1 MTLTLVICQSRYVS
15 MLVAAAAVIHA
26 VHVLTIASPLA
37 LLLLA
42 IVQDYVAVKV
52 NDAAFLPHTAGRYQ
66 VKRFRKARVRLFGIS
81 PTPPALAAAPAA
93 APMQLWLALHAFV
106 LTIPCRFPP
115 STQCTVPH
123 C

>member
-15 MLVAAAAVIHA
+15 MLVAAAVIHA
-26 VHVLTIASPLA
+26 AHVCLPLRPHLHSSS
-37 LLLLA
+37 LLL
-42 IVQDYVAVKV
+42 VQDYVAVKV

-81 PTPPALAAAPAA
+81 PTPPAPLAAAA
-93 APMQLWLALHAFV
+93 APMQFVACFACICPYHYLH
-106 LTIPCRFPP
+106 FPP
-115 STQCTVPH
+115 PTQCTVPH